1 MLPKRCALFAPRER
15 LEALM
20 FKVRVIPCLDVK
32 DGRVVKG
39 VRFVDLR
46 DAGDPVEAAIAYDA
60 AGADELCFL
69 DITASHE
76 DRGIMLDVVRRTAEA
91 CFMPLTVGGGVR
103 TIEDIRVLLKSG
115 ADKVSINT
123 AAVANRGFVKEAAAK
138 FGDQCIV
145 VAIDAKKV
153 SKPSEPER
161 WEIFTHGGRK
171 STGLDAV
178 AYAQDVVALG
188 AGEILLTSMDRDG
201 TRQGFDIP
209 LTRAIADSV
218 TVPVIASGGVG
229 SLQHLVEGIREG
241 HATAVLAASIFHFG
255 ECTIRQAKDYMA
267 NAGLP
272 MRLDA

>member
-1 MLPKRCALFAPRER
+1 MLTKRI
-15 LEALM
+15 
-20 FKVRVIPCLDVK
+20 IPCLDVK

-39 VRFVDLR
+39 VNFVNLR

-76 DRGIMLDVVRRTAEA
+76 MRETIYDVVTRTAEA

-103 TIEDIRVLLKSG
+103 TVDDIRRLLTCG

-123 AAVANRGFVKEAAAK
+123 AAVNRRAFVNEAAEK

-153 SKPSEPER
+153 SKAGEKDR
-161 WEIFTHGGRK
+161 WEIFTHGGRNP
-171 STGLDAV
+171 TGLDAV
-178 AYAQDVVALG
+178 AYAKEVVAAG

-201 TRQGFDIP
+201 TKKGYDLP
-209 LTRAIADSV
+209 LTRAIADAV

-229 SLQHLVEGIREG
+229 TLEHLVKGIRDG
-241 HATAVLAASIFHFG
+241 HATAVLAATIFHFG
-255 ECTIRQAKDYMA
+255 EHSIREAKAYMA
-267 NAGLP
+267 KAGLP
-272 MRLDA
+272 MRLDP

>member
-1 MLPKRCALFAPRER
+1 
-15 LEALM
+15 M

-39 VRFVDLR
+39 VKFVDLR

-60 AGADELCFL
+60 AGADELTFL

-76 DRGIMLDVVRRTAEA
+76 NRDIMLDVVRRTAEA

-103 TIEDIRVLLKSG
+103 TLEDIRTLLASG

-123 AAVANRGFVKEAAAK
+123 AAVARRELVREAAEK

-153 SKPSEPER
+153 SRPGEPEC
-161 WEIFTHGGRK
+161 WEIFTHGGRNP
-171 STGLDAV
+171 TGLDAV
-178 AYAQDVVALG
+178 AYAREVVALG

-201 TRQGFDIP
+201 TKKGFDIL
-209 LTRAIADSV
+209 LTRAVADAV

-229 SLQHLVEGIREG
+229 NLQHLVDGIRDG
-241 HATAVLAASIFHFG
+241 HASAVLAASIFHFG
-255 ECTIRQAKDYMA
+255 ECTIREAKDYMRE
-267 NAGLP
+267 AGLP
-272 MRLDA
+272 VRRDP

>member
-1 MLPKRCALFAPRER
+1 
-15 LEALM
+15 M

-39 VRFVDLR
+39 VKFVNLR

-76 DRGIMLDVVRRTAEA
+76 NRGIILDVVRRTAEA

-103 TIEDIRVLLKSG
+103 TVEDIRKLLSSG

-123 AAVANRGFVKEAAAK
+123 AAVARRAFVQEAAKK

-153 SKPSEPER
+153 SKPGAPER
-161 WEIFTHGGRK
+161 WEIFTHGGRTP
-171 STGLDAV
+171 TGLDAIE
-178 AYAQDVVALG
+178 YAKEVVALG

-201 TRQGFDIP
+201 TKSGFDIP

-218 TVPVIASGGVG
+218 PAPVIASGGVG
-229 SLQHLVEGIREG
+229 ALEHLVEGIRDG

-255 ECTIRQAKDYMA
+255 EHSVREAKEYMA
-267 NAGLP
+267 RAGLP
-272 MRLDA
+272 MRLDP